1 MNEIGTI
8 GNSHPALARIAA
20 KRAAATQ
27 PAQAAA
33 SGAAPSDSA
42 QFSPEAQ
49 LLSKLSSIPDV
60 REDLIAEAKANI
72 EAGVYDSDQVIDA
85 TIDKMAEDL

>member
-20 KRAAATQ
+20 RRAGATQ
-27 PAQAAA
+27 PTQQAAG
-33 SGAAPSDSA
+33 SAAASDSA
-42 QFSPEAQ
+42 QFSPEAR
-49 LLSKLSSIPDV
+49 LLSTLPNIPDV
-60 REDLIAEAKANI
+60 REDLIAQAKANI

-85 TIDKMAEDL
+85 TIEKLAEDL